1 MSEVERIII
10 APQFEFSENTI
21 NEIAENLRSYH
32 IDQVL
37 LFMGGS
43 VGGHQERDDK
53 IKELGEMFSFGV
65 RAGIRE
71 TLKRVNDAVLM
82 STEELNEDEFLNKSV
97 ESMPLERRKK
107 DD

>member
-1 MSEVERIII
+1 MNEAEKIII
-10 APQFEFSENTI
+10 VPQFEFSENTI
-21 NEIAENLRSYH
+21 NEMVENLRSYH
-32 IDQVL
+32 IDQVI

-71 TLKRVNDAVLM
+71 TLNKINDAM
-82 STEELNEDEFLNKSV
+82 SNEEFSEYEFLNKSV
-97 ESMPLERRKK
+97 ETMPLERRKN
-107 DD
+107 D

>member
-1 MSEVERIII
+1 MSEVEKIMVV
-10 APQFEFSENTI
+10 PQFEFREDSI
-21 NEIAENLRSYH
+21 NEIVENLRSKY

-65 RAGIRE
+65 RVGIRE
-71 TLKRVNDAVLM
+71 TLNKINNTVLM
-82 STEELNEDEFLNKSV
+82 SVEELSENEFSNESV
-97 ESMPLERRKK
+97 GPMSLERREI
-107 DD
+107 

>member
-1 MSEVERIII
+1 MSEAEKIMVV
-10 APQFEFSENTI
+10 PQFEFREDSI
-21 NEIAENLRSYH
+21 NEIVENLRSKH

-71 TLKRVNDAVLM
+71 TLNKINNAVLM
-82 STEELNEDEFLNKSV
+82 SVEELSENEFFNESV
-97 ESMPLERRKK
+97 GPTSLERREI
-107 DD
+107 

>member
-1 MSEVERIII
+1 MSEAEKIMVV
-10 APQFEFSENTI
+10 PQFEFREDSI
-21 NEIAENLRSYH
+21 NEIVENLRSKH

-43 VGGHQERDDK
+43 VSGHQERDDK

-71 TLKRVNDAVLM
+71 TLNKINNAVLM
-82 STEELNEDEFLNKSV
+82 SVEELSENEFSNESV
-97 ESMPLERRKK
+97 EPMSLERREI
-107 DD
+107 